1 MRANRLVA
9 FIFLLLL
16 GGVQETA
23 SAQQP
28 GRLDSF
34 QLARAHQMLRTVHDE
49 IKKNYYDPKYHG
61 INLDEMY
68 AKADRALD
76 ESGSNTGAFLVIAEF
91 VATLQDSHTFFVPP
105 DRVSRMNRG
114 FRMEAIGDSCFVTQ
128 IEPKTDAANKLHLG
142 DRILTINGYTAD
154 RKSYETL
161 QYLTQVLIPTP
172 TLRMELEETQGSER
186 TELVKAT
193 FSQGKKLLD
202 VSGGE
207 GSIDYHQLI
216 IDGDNYEHRNR
227 ERLVESG
234 DIAIWKMPSF
244 ETTPDVID
252 TTFDRVKKHGTLII
266 DLRGNPGGYIDI
278 LKQMLG
284 HVLNH
289 EVKLADRVS
298 RKDTK
303 PEMVKA
309 SKLGVYNGKIIV
321 LIDSNS
327 ASAAEL
333 FARVIQLE
341 HRGVVV
347 GDQSAGAVMEARQ
360 YSESEG
366 VDTMIFYALSV
377 TSANLVMADGKSLEK
392 TGVIPDVLLLPS
404 ANDLAAGLDP
414 VLSKA
419 VAMAGGTMDPATAG
433 KLFPYEWPHL

>member
-9 FIFLLLL
+9 IGLLMLL
-16 GGVQETA
+16 SEAQKTL
-23 SAQQP
+23 AQQP
-28 GRLDSF
+28 ARLDSF
-34 QLARAHQMLRTVHDE
+34 QLARAHQMLRTVRDE
-49 IKKNYYDPKYHG
+49 IKKNYYDTKFHG
-61 INLDEMY
+61 VNLDEMY

-76 ESGSNTGAFLVIAEF
+76 ASASNTGAFLVIAEF

-114 FRMEAIGDSCFVTQ
+114 FRMEALGDSCFITR

-142 DRILTINGYTAD
+142 DRVLTINGYTAD

-172 TLRMELEETQGSER
+172 TLKMELEETQGSER
-186 TELVKAT
+186 TEIVKAS
-193 FSQGKKLLD
+193 FSQGKNLLD

-216 IDGDNYEHRNR
+216 VDGDNYEHRNR

-252 TTFDRVKKHGTLII
+252 TTFDRVKKHGTLIL
-266 DLRGNPGGYIDI
+266 DLRGNPGGYVDI
-278 LKQMLG
+278 LKQMLAR
-284 HVLNH
+284 VINH
-289 EVKLADRVS
+289 EIKLADRVS

-303 PEMVKA
+303 PEMIKP
-309 SKLGVYNGKIIV
+309 SKLGVYDGKIIV

-333 FARVIQLE
+333 FARVMQLE

-347 GDQSAGAVMEARQ
+347 GDRSAGAVMEARQ
-360 YSESEG
+360 YSEAEG

-392 TGVIPDVLLLPS
+392 TGVIPDTVLLPS
-404 ANDLAAGLDP
+404 ANDLAVGADP

-419 VAMAGGTMDPATAG
+419 VAMAGGTIDPATAG
-433 KLFPYEWPHL
+433 NLFPYEWPHL

>member
-9 FIFLLLL
+9 IGLLMLL
-16 GGVQETA
+16 SEAQKTL
-23 SAQQP
+23 AQQP
-28 GRLDSF
+28 ARLDSF
-34 QLARAHQMLRTVHDE
+34 QLARAHQMLRTVRDE
-49 IKKNYYDPKYHG
+49 IKKNYYDTKFHG
-61 INLDEMY
+61 VNLDEMY

-76 ESGSNTGAFLVIAEF
+76 ASASNTGGFLVIAEF

-114 FRMEAIGDSCFVTQ
+114 FRMEALGDSCFITR

-142 DRILTINGYTAD
+142 DRVLTINGYTAD

-172 TLRMELEETQGSER
+172 TLKMELEETQGSER
-186 TELVKAT
+186 TEIVKAS
-193 FSQGKKLLD
+193 FSQGKNLLD

-216 IDGDNYEHRNR
+216 VDGDNYEHRNR

-252 TTFDRVKKHGTLII
+252 TTFDRVKKHGTLIL
-266 DLRGNPGGYIDI
+266 DLRGNPGGYVDI
-278 LKQMLG
+278 LKQMLAR
-284 HVLNH
+284 VINH
-289 EVKLADRVS
+289 EIKLADRVS

-303 PEMVKA
+303 PEMIKP
-309 SKLGVYNGKIIV
+309 SKLGVYDGKIIV

-333 FARVIQLE
+333 FARVMQLE

-347 GDQSAGAVMEARQ
+347 GDRSAGAVMEARQ
-360 YSESEG
+360 YSEAEG

-392 TGVIPDVLLLPS
+392 TGVIPDTVLLPS
-404 ANDLAAGLDP
+404 ANDLAVGADP

-419 VAMAGGTMDPATAG
+419 VAMAGGTIDPATAG
-433 KLFPYEWPHL
+433 NLFPYEWPHL